1 MRTVLLDG
9 SMTTSEL
16 EALHATHRSPSGPS
30 AMAVGRWL
38 IWVNDASGSCVVPAP
53 SGIVVVTRTEPVSMT
68 DTVSEPPRPVLGP
81 VLAT

>member
-30 AMAVGRWL
+30 AMAVGMWL
-38 IWVNDASGSCVVPAP
+38 IWVNDASASFVFPRRAGSW
-53 SGIVVVTRTEPVSMT
+53 S
-68 DTVSEPPRPVLGP
+68 
-81 VLAT
+81 